1 MVQGIICRHSKT
13 VTPARIE
20 VYCVGLHKAR
30 FAGLNPF
37 RRRTAGMGKLSGF
50 VRAEDGRYDRF
61 EEFMSET
68 AFPLRKVEQ
77 ALEDA
82 GFGSVRY
89 ADGADLGAT
98 LDDDP
103 EAKLRVFLVAGK

>member
-1 MVQGIICRHSKT
+1 
-13 VTPARIE
+13 
-20 VYCVGLHKAR
+20 
-30 FAGLNPF
+30 
-37 RRRTAGMGKLSGF
+37 

-82 GFGSVRY
+82 GSECGY
-89 ADGADLGAT
+89 ADGADLGQRLT
-98 LDDDP
+98 MI
-103 EAKLRVFLVAGK
+103 LRRN